1 MTTFPWLTALGVV
14 PLVGSVIVALL
25 PRGRALL
32 AKQVALVFS
41 VATLVLTVLM
51 ALQFQGDSAEPF
63 QFVESHPWIPAFGIS
78 YSVGVDGI
86 GLVLVALAATLVPI
100 VVIAG
105 WNDVD
110 EESRGS
116 VKGYFSLILA
126 LETLMI
132 GVFAATDVFLF
143 YVFFEVMLIP
153 VYFLIGRYGG
163 VQRSYAAVKFL
174 LYSLLGGL
182 FMLASLIGLYVV
194 STQMTGTGTFD
205 FTTLVGLDIDPGT
218 QKLLFL
224 GFFFAFAVKAPLWPF
239 HTWLPDAAA
248 EAKVGTSVLLIGV
261 LDKVGT
267 FGMIRYCLPIFP
279 AASDFYAPVVIGM
292 ALIGIF
298 YGAFVALGQN
308 DMKRLFAYSSMSHFG
323 FITLGIFVFTT
334 QGQSGSV
341 VYMVAHGLSTAALF
355 LTAGFLMS
363 RYHGSSTI
371 SDYAGVNKTAPVLA
385 GFFLIA
391 ALSSLALP
399 GLVSFIGEFLV
410 LLGAF
415 ERYLWVGAL
424 ATVGIVITAAY
435 VLRLYQRSMTGPLKP
450 ELEGLPDLG
459 AREVTAL
466 VPIAALTIVLG
477 IFPAPILNV
486 INPAVDRVMTTIGA
500 SDPTPTISSSGTSLE
515 GSGQPVEGTDQ

>member
-1 MTTFPWLTALGVV
+1 MTTFPWLTTLMVV
-14 PLVGSVIVALL
+14 PLVGSIVVALL
-25 PRGRALL
+25 PKGRGLL
-32 AKQVALVFS
+32 AKQVALVFAF
-41 VATLVLTVLM
+41 ATLVLTVLM
-51 ALQFQGDSAEPF
+51 ALQFDAASAEPF

-86 GLVLVALAATLVPI
+86 ALVLVALAATLVPI
-100 VVIAG
+100 VILAG

-116 VKGYFSLILA
+116 IKGYFALILV

-153 VYFLIGRYGG
+153 VYFMIGRYGG

-174 LYSLLGGL
+174 VYSLVGGL
-182 FMLASLIGLYVV
+182 FMLAALIGLYIV
-194 STQMTGTGTFD
+194 SAQITGTGTFD
-205 FTTLVGLDIDPGT
+205 FLTLAGLDIDPDM
-218 QKLLFL
+218 QKVLFL
-224 GFFFAFAVKAPLWPF
+224 GFFLAFAIKAPLWPF

-248 EAKVGTSVLLIGV
+248 ESKPGTSVLLIGV

-267 FGMIRYCLPIFP
+267 FGMIRYCLEIFP
-279 AASDFYAPVVIGM
+279 DASSFYAPVVIGL
-292 ALIGIF
+292 ALVGIF
-298 YGAFVALGQN
+298 YGAFVALSQN

-323 FITLGIFVFTT
+323 FIALGIFVFTST
-334 QGQSGSV
+334 GQSGSV

-363 RYHGSSTI
+363 RYRGSSLI

-385 GFFLIA
+385 GFFLVA

-399 GLVSFIGEFLV
+399 GLVSFVGEFLV

-415 ERYLWVGAL
+415 ERYMWVGAL
-424 ATVGIVITAAY
+424 ATLGIVITAAY
-435 VLRLYQRSMTGPLKP
+435 VLRLYQKSMTGPLRP
-450 ELEGLPDLG
+450 ELEGMPDLRG
-459 AREVTAL
+459 REVTAL

-477 IFPAPILNV
+477 FFPAPLLNV
-486 INPAVDRVMTTIGA
+486 INPAVDRVMISIGA
-500 SDPTPTISSSGTSLE
+500 TDPEPTVQSAELPAE
-515 GSGQPVEGTDQ
+515 GADQ

>member
-1 MTTFPWLTALGVV
+1 VTSFPWLTALGVV
-14 PLVGSVIVALL
+14 PLVGSVVVLLL
-25 PRGRALL
+25 PKGRTLL
-32 AKQVALVFS
+32 AKQVALLFTV
-41 VATLVLTVLM
+41 VTLALTIAM
-51 ALQFQGDSAEPF
+51 ALQFQGDSADPF
-63 QFVESHPWIPAFGIS
+63 QFVENYQWIPAFGIS

-86 GLVLVALAATLVPI
+86 GLVLVALATTLVPI

-110 EESRGS
+110 ENSRGT
-116 VKGYFSLILA
+116 VKGYFSLILV

-143 YVFFEVMLIP
+143 YVFFEAMLIP
-153 VYFLIGRYGG
+153 VYFMIGRFGG

-174 LYSLLGGL
+174 LYSLVGGL

-194 STQMTGTGTFD
+194 SAQLTGEGTFD
-205 FTTLVGLDIDPGT
+205 FIALTGLDIDPTT
-218 QKLLFL
+218 QKMLFL

-248 EAKVGTSVLLIGV
+248 EAKPGTAVLLIGV

-279 AASDFYAPVVIGM
+279 AASSFYAPVVIGM

-298 YGAFVALGQN
+298 YGAFVALSQN

-323 FITLGIFVFTT
+323 FIALGIFVFTS

-355 LTAGFLMS
+355 LTAGFLMQ
-363 RYHGSSTI
+363 RYKGSSTI

-385 GFFLIA
+385 GFFLFA

-415 ERYLWVGAL
+415 ERYMWVGAL
-424 ATVGIVITAAY
+424 ATLGIVITAAY

-450 ELEGLPDLG
+450 ELEGMPDLRG
-459 AREVTAL
+459 REITAL
-466 VPIAALTIVLG
+466 VPIALLTIVLG
-477 IFPAPILNV
+477 LFPAPLLNV
-486 INPAVDRVMTTIGA
+486 INPAVDRVMTSIGA
-500 SDPTPTISSSGTSLE
+500 TDPAPTVALAT
-515 GSGQPVEGTDQ
+515 PVEGSDK

>member
-1 MTTFPWLTALGVV
+1 VTTFPWLTTLMVV
-14 PLVGSVIVALL
+14 PLVGSLVVLLL
-25 PRGRALL
+25 PKGRDLL
-32 AKQVALVFS
+32 AKQAALLFS
-41 VATLVLTVLM
+41 VVTLGLTIAM
-51 ALQFQGDSAEPF
+51 ALQFKADSPEPF

-86 GLVLVALAATLVPI
+86 GLVLVALATTLVPI

-110 EESRGS
+110 EGRGT
-116 VKGYFSLILA
+116 VKGYFSLILV
-126 LETLMI
+126 LETLMV

-143 YVFFEVMLIP
+143 YVFFEAMLIP
-153 VYFLIGRYGG
+153 VYFMIGRFGG

-174 LYSLLGGL
+174 LYSLIGGL

-194 STQMTGTGTFD
+194 SAQLTGTGTFD
-205 FTTLVGLDIDPGT
+205 FLALTGLNMDETT
-218 QKLLFL
+218 QKMLFL

-248 EAKVGTSVLLIGV
+248 EAKPGTAVLLLGV

-279 AASDFYAPVVIGM
+279 AASSFYAPVVIGM
-292 ALIGIF
+292 ALVGIF
-298 YGAFVALGQN
+298 YGAFVALSQN

-323 FITLGIFVFTT
+323 FIALGIFVFTT

-363 RYHGSSTI
+363 RNGGSSTI
-371 SDYAGVNKTAPVLA
+371 SDYAGVNKPAPVLA
-385 GFFLIA
+385 GFFLLA

-410 LLGAF
+410 LMGSF

-435 VLRLYQRSMTGPLKP
+435 VLRLYQRSMTGPVKP
-450 ELEGLPDLG
+450 GLENLVDLG
-459 AREVTAL
+459 GREVTAL
-466 VPIAALTIVLG
+466 VPIAVLTIVLG
-477 IFPAPILNV
+477 LFPAPLLNV
-486 INPAVDRVMTTIGA
+486 INPAVDRVMTSIGA
-500 SDPTPTISSSGTSLE
+500 TDPAPTVALGSTVE
-515 GSGQPVEGTDQ
+515 GSAK

>member
-1 MTTFPWLTALGVV
+1 MTSFPWLTTLGVV
-14 PLVGSVIVALL
+14 PLVGSVVVALL
-25 PRGRALL
+25 PRGRGLL
-32 AKQVALVFS
+32 AKQVAFVFAI
-41 VATLVLTVLM
+41 VTLALTIAM
-51 ALQFQGDSAEPF
+51 ALQFDGSSVEPF
-63 QFVESHPWIPAFGIS
+63 QFVESHPWIPTFGIS
-78 YSVGVDGI
+78 YSVGIDGI
-86 GLVLVALAATLVPI
+86 ALVLIALATTLVPI
-100 VVIAG
+100 VILAG
-105 WNDVD
+105 WNDAD
-110 EESRGS
+110 DSRGT
-116 VKGYFSLILA
+116 VKGYFALILV

-143 YVFFEVMLIP
+143 YVFFEAMLLP
-153 VYFLIGRYGG
+153 VYFMIGRYGG

-194 STQMTGTGTFD
+194 SAQLTGTGTFD
-205 FTTLVGLDIDPGT
+205 FISLTGLDMDETT
-218 QKLLFL
+218 QKILFL

-248 EAKVGTSVLLIGV
+248 ESKPGTAVLLIGV

-292 ALIGIF
+292 ALVGIF
-298 YGAFVALGQN
+298 YGAFVALSQT

-323 FITLGIFVFTT
+323 FIALGIFVFTT
-334 QGQSGSV
+334 AGQSGSV

-363 RYHGSSTI
+363 RYRGSSTI
-371 SDYAGVNKTAPVLA
+371 ADYAGVNKPAPVLA

-399 GLVSFIGEFLV
+399 GLVSFVGEFLV
-410 LLGAF
+410 LVGTF
-415 ERYLWVGAL
+415 ERYMWVGAL
-424 ATVGIVITAAY
+424 ATLGIVITAAY
-435 VLRLYQRSMTGPLKP
+435 VLRLYQRSMTGPVKP
-450 ELEGLPDLG
+450 ELAGIRDLG
-459 AREVTAL
+459 GREVTAL

-477 IFPAPILNV
+477 LFPAPILNV
-486 INPAVDRVMTTIGA
+486 INPAVDRVMTSIGA
-500 SDPTPTISSSGTSLE
+500 TDPAPTVPVS
-515 GSGQPVEGTDQ
+515 VEGTDQ

>member
-1 MTTFPWLTALGVV
+1 MTTFPWLTTLMVV
-14 PLVGSVIVALL
+14 PLVGSIVVALL
-25 PRGRALL
+25 PTGRGLL

-41 VATLVLTVLM
+41 FATLVLTVLM
-51 ALQFQGDSAEPF
+51 ALQFDASAAEPF
-63 QFVESHPWIPAFGIS
+63 QFVESHPWIPSFGIS

-100 VVIAG
+100 VILAG

-116 VKGYFSLILA
+116 IKGYFALILV

-153 VYFLIGRYGG
+153 VYFMIGRYGG

-174 LYSLLGGL
+174 LYSLVGGL

-194 STQMTGTGTFD
+194 SAQITGTGTFD
-205 FTTLVGLDIDPGT
+205 FLTLAGLDIDPDV
-218 QKLLFL
+218 QKMLFL
-224 GFFFAFAVKAPLWPF
+224 GFFFAFAIKAPLWPF

-248 EAKVGTSVLLIGV
+248 ESKPGTSVLLIGV

-267 FGMIRYCLPIFP
+267 FGMIRYCLEIFP
-279 AASDFYAPVVIGM
+279 EASEFYAPVVIGM

-298 YGAFVALGQN
+298 YGAFVALSQN

-323 FITLGIFVFTT
+323 FITLGIFVFTST
-334 QGQSGSV
+334 GQSGSM

-355 LTAGFLMS
+355 LTAGFLMN
-363 RYHGSSTI
+363 RYRGSSLI

-399 GLVSFIGEFLV
+399 GMVSFVGEFLV

-415 ERYLWVGAL
+415 ERYMWVGAL

-435 VLRLYQRSMTGPLKP
+435 VLRLYQRTMTGPLKP
-450 ELEGLPDLG
+450 ELEGMADLRG
-459 AREVTAL
+459 REVTAL
-466 VPIAALTIVLG
+466 VPIALLSIVLG
-477 IFPAPILNV
+477 FFPAPLLNV
-486 INPAVDRVMTTIGA
+486 INPAVDRVMISIGA
-500 SDPTPTISSSGTSLE
+500 TDPEPTVQTAGIPAE
-515 GSGQPVEGTDQ
+515 GAEQ